1 VSGEAA
7 AEDTSD
13 AEYQGGYA
21 MSSVLRTT
29 VLLAALTALFLVIGG
44 ALGGNQGLV
53 IAFVFALLMNFA
65 SYWFSDKIVLS
76 MYGAQEVSPH
86 EAPDLHRLV
95 QRLAQRA
102 GIPMPRVY
110 IIPSDAPNAFATG
123 RNPQHG
129 VVAVTEGIMRLLDE
143 DELAGV
149 LAHELGHV
157 RNRDTLIMTVA
168 ATLAGAITMLAHM
181 AQWGVIF
188 GFGRRDDEDSGSGG
202 VLGLLFM
209 AILAPIAATL
219 IQLAISRS
227 REYFADSTGAG
238 IAGSPSGLARALE
251 KLHYASQRLP
261 MAANPATAHLFIV
274 NPLSGESLL
283 ALFSTHPPIEERI
296 RRLRSLSPVRG

>member
-1 VSGEAA
+1 
-7 AEDTSD
+7 
-13 AEYQGGYA
+13 
-21 MSSVLRTT
+21 
-29 VLLAALTALFLVIGG
+29 LAALTALFLVIGG
-44 ALGGNQGLV
+44 AIGGNQGVV

-65 SYWFSDKIVLS
+65 SYWFSDKIVLT

-86 EAPDLHRLV
+86 EAPDLYRVV

-129 VVAVTEGIMRLLDE
+129 AVAVTEGIMRLLDE

-149 LAHELGHV
+149 LAHELGHI

-181 AQWGVIF
+181 AQWGAIF
-188 GFGRRDDEDSGSGG
+188 GFGRRDEENGGGG
-202 VLGLLFM
+202 VLGVLFM
-209 AILAPIAATL
+209 AILAPIAATV

-238 IAGSPSGLARALE
+238 IAGSPSGLSRALE

-274 NPLSGESLL
+274 NPLAGGSWVN
-283 ALFSTHPPIEERI
+283 LFSTHPPIEERI
-296 RRLRSLSPVRG
+296 RRLRRM

>member
-1 VSGEAA
+1 M
-7 AEDTSD
+7 TN
-13 AEYQGGYA
+13 
-21 MSSVLRTT
+21 VLRTT

-44 ALGGNQGLV
+44 AIGGNQGLF

-76 MYGAQEVSPH
+76 MYGAREVSLN
-86 EAPDLHRLV
+86 EAPDLYRLV

-129 VVAVTEGIMRLLDE
+129 AVAVTEGILRMLDT

-149 LAHELGHV
+149 LAHELGHI

-181 AQWGVIF
+181 AQWGAIF
-188 GFGRRDDEDSGSGG
+188 GFGRRDEEDSGGG
-202 VLGLLFM
+202 GMLSLLFM

-227 REYFADSTGAG
+227 REYFADSTGAAV
-238 IAGSPSGLARALE
+238 AGSPSGLARALE

-261 MAANPATAHLFIV
+261 MDANPATAHLFIV
-274 NPLSGESLL
+274 NPLTGGSLL
-283 ALFSTHPPIEERI
+283 NLFSTHPPIEERI
-296 RRLRSLSPVRG
+296 RRLRRI